1 MSDLAELRFFDL
13 GLAKGRE
20 IGAEETI
27 TRILETL
34 ESNATGEYK
43 KVMLTPKLISEIKGE
58 QK

>member
-1 MSDLAELRFFDL
+1 MKAIWQEVARRAVDRLLQNDRQ
-13 GLAKGRE
+13 
-20 IGAEETI
+20 
-27 TRILETL
+27 RIVRLL